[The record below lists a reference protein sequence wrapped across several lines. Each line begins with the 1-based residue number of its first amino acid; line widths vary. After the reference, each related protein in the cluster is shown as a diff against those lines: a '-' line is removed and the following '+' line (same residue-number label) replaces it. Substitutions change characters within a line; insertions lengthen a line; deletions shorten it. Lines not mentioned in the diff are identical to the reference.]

1 MTLQAAEQTEHAS
14 GSNRANA
21 LEAYRKTPGT
31 MVTVRRAD
39 RMLAALLCQRGVAV
53 RLRTYFPPARHMNNI
68 IDYRF
73 RGLSD
78 EIIVIYNMFF

>member
-1 MTLQAAEQTEHAS
+1 M
-14 GSNRANA
+14 G
-21 LEAYRKTPGT
+21 
-31 MVTVRRAD
+31 TVRRAD
-39 RMLAALLCQRGVAV
+39 RMLAVLLCQRGVAV

-78 EIIVIYNMFF
+78 GIVVIYDMFFKMYLKLQIE